1 MSNYYALILCGGSGT
16 RLWPLS
22 RKFRP
27 KQLLALD
34 GKKTLFQ
41 QTAQRLLGHVPPENL
56 YTVTHED
63 YKFEV
68 KGQLAEVAPDAL
80 ANVLLE
86 PYVRN
91 TLPAIAWAVNQ
102 IYQKDPN
109 AIIGVFSSDHAIDN
123 EVALIRA
130 WQTAEAIALQDYL
143 VLLGIKPDMEATGY
157 GYIKPGKKI
166 ADGNM
171 PVFEVAQFVEK
182 PDLELARQYI
192 AKGFFWNSGIF
203 VFKASVFK
211 QMLIQYQPKMAS
223 QLSNIRSENFAE
235 TYANFS
241 NISIDYGL
249 AEKAEKIAIVPVD
262 MGWSDLG
269 SWESIYQKQF
279 KDENNNVLHG
289 DVVTQDTSD
298 ILLWSQT
305 SLLATLGLNNV
316 VVIQTADAILVCDK
330 SRTEE
335 IKPLVERIKLLKP
348 ELAET
353 HLTVHR
359 PWGNFTVLTEAANY
373 KIKCIVVNPNSK
385 LSLQMHNHRSE
396 HWVVVKGKATV
407 TNNGIESTLQ
417 ENQSTFIPKTNHHR
431 LENKGNT
438 PLIIIEIQCGDYVG
452 EDDIIRFEDQYG
464 RTEK

>member
-289 DVVTQDTSD
+289 DVVTQDTSNS
-298 ILLWSQT
+298 LLWSQT
-305 SLLATLGLNNV
+305 S
-316 VVIQTADAILVCDK
+316 
-330 SRTEE
+330 
-335 IKPLVERIKLLKP
+335 
-348 ELAET
+348 
-353 HLTVHR
+353 
-359 PWGNFTVLTEAANY
+359 
-373 KIKCIVVNPNSK
+373 
-385 LSLQMHNHRSE
+385 
-396 HWVVVKGKATV
+396 
-407 TNNGIESTLQ
+407 
-417 ENQSTFIPKTNHHR
+417 
-431 LENKGNT
+431 
-438 PLIIIEIQCGDYVG
+438 
-452 EDDIIRFEDQYG
+452 
-464 RTEK
+464 